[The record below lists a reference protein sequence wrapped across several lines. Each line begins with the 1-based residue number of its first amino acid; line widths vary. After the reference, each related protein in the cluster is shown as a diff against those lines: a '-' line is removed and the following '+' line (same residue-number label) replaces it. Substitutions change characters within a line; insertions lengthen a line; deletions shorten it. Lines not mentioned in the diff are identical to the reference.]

1 MEVTMKK
8 LNNNQMKQISA
19 GAINGTLLNAILRG
33 ANIFIDVG
41 RNFGS
46 AIRRITSRNLCR

>member
-1 MEVTMKK
+1 MKQLTK
-8 LNNNQMKQISA
+8 EEMKQISA

-41 RNFGS
+41 RCFGS
-46 AIRRITSRNLCR
+46 ALRRITSRNLCR